1 MYKTVKT
8 SLVTGGQVVRELL
21 RRFGPGQVCQV
32 VQETEGVFRVHLLG
46 GRTVQATVL
55 ANGTLSIQE
64 MEDAA

>member
-1 MYKTVKT
+1 M
-8 SLVTGGQVVRELL
+8 RELL

-64 MEDAA
+64 MEDVA

>member
-1 MYKTVKT
+1 MYKTVKN

-32 VQETEGVFRVHLLG
+32 VEETEDVFRARLRD
-46 GRTVQATVL
+46 GRPVQATVL

>member
-8 SLVTGGQVVRELL
+8 SLVSGGQVVRELL

-32 VQETEGVFRVHLLG
+32 VQETEDVFRARLRDG
-46 GRTVQATVL
+46 KTVQATVL

-64 MEDAA
+64 MEDVA